1 MVFRRAVPLSSKIF
15 AVLAAVL
22 GTAAFLVVQAER
34 ERYAALRPAVGPPV
48 TVVVARAAMARGTVL
63 AAAGLDT
70 REVPRAFVPPAAV
83 SSFEAV
89 VGRVLAADLA
99 AGDVLT
105 RTRLVESRAGPL
117 AGLVPGGMRAV
128 VLAAPV
134 PSGLRSGDRVDVL
147 ATFGGEGRVYTE
159 TVGIALEVLRVLAP
173 SGSIGGASGD
183 RAPTLVVL
191 STPDVA
197 EQLATASAFA
207 TVQIAVVGPQ
217 EGAVPAASPVSG

>member
-1 MVFRRAVPLSSKIF
+1 MVFRRALPLSSKIF

-34 ERYAALRPAVGPPV
+34 ERYAALRPALGPPV
-48 TVVVARAAMARGTVL
+48 TVVLTRAAMARGTVL
-63 AAAGLDT
+63 ASAGLET
-70 REVPRAFVPPAAV
+70 REVPRAFVPPAAL
-83 SSFEAV
+83 SSLEAAA
-89 VGRVLAADLA
+89 GRVLAADLA
-99 AGDVLT
+99 AGDVIT
-105 RTRLVESRAGPL
+105 RTRLVEFRAGPL

-128 VLAAPV
+128 AIATPI

-159 TVGIALEVLRVLAP
+159 TVGVALEVLRVLAP
-173 SGSIGGASGD
+173 SSAIGGASGD

-207 TVQIAVVGPQ
+207 TVHIAVVGPE
-217 EGAVPAASPVSG
+217 EGLVPPASSVSG